1 MNKFTREQA
10 FEKTLEYFNGDELAT
25 QVWVDK
31 YALKNQEGTEYY
43 EETPSDTFDRLADA
57 FYEVEKNYPNAYS
70 KEQIRNMFSDESK
83 TIRLIPGGS
92 VLAGLGDPNYIGS
105 LSNCLV
111 VASPDDSYSGIMK
124 SREERVQLMKR
135 RCGVGVDI
143 SSLRPAGAIVNNP
156 AKSSTG
162 PVSFM
167 DVDSGLTQEVA
178 QSGRRGALMITM
190 SCNHPDILDFIKKKQ
205 DLTKVTGANISVQL
219 TNDFMEAVK
228 NDTDYIL
235 RWPVDIHIRP
245 EEYNDLPYNQL
256 EVFEIQCGKVYL
268 RKIKARDYWKELIHC
283 AWNTGEPGIMFKDIH
298 LENSPETGY
307 QEYRGITTN
316 PCGEIFMEA
325 YDSCRLIACNL
336 SAFVKNKYTKEA
348 YFDFDEFKNAVKIGM
363 HISDDL
369 VDAES
374 KCVER
379 IIKNIDPKSTTE
391 LELWTK
397 IRDIGI
403 AGRRCGF
410 GITALGD
417 MLAML
422 GLKFDS
428 QEALD
433 MVDKVM
439 NTKFT
444 TEVEVE
450 IELGQERGVFKG
462 FSKDKEVSSKF
473 SKKLF
478 EIVGKDLWEKY
489 TTLGR
494 RNISWS
500 TVAPTGSLSIL
511 TQTTSGIEPIFS
523 PYYIRRKK
531 CGLNDRVDFVDKN
544 GQGFSEF
551 LVIHHG
557 LVDWFRIVGKE
568 LSEKLGLDY
577 KEDMQYKFE
586 EMNKIFEFSPW
597 FQSTAND
604 IDWGKRVDIQSII
617 QRYITHSISSTVNL
631 PNSATEEDVSNI
643 YLRAY
648 DKDLKGITVYRD
660 GCRDGVLVTTK
671 EDCGCGHDSLTHNAP
686 KRPKILPCDVKRFR
700 NNKEKWIAFVGL
712 YDDNEPYEIFT
723 GMAEKIDEI
732 PDDIETGEIIRNKI
746 DKKTSRYDFRYTNSK
761 GEKVIVEG
769 INQNFNPTYNGYGRL
784 ISSCLRHGMP
794 IEYLMSTIKA
804 ISFDEETIN
813 SWKNGILRVLAK
825 YAKQGDTGEICPEC
839 GVGHV
844 IRENGCKHCDSCSWS
859 ACG

>member
-1 MNKFTREQA
+1 
-10 FEKTLEYFNGDELAT
+10 
-25 QVWVDK
+25 
-31 YALKNQEGTEYY
+31 
-43 EETPSDTFDRLADA
+43 
-57 FYEVEKNYPNAYS
+57 
-70 KEQIRNMFSDESK
+70 
-83 TIRLIPGGS
+83 
-92 VLAGLGDPNYIGS
+92 
-105 LSNCLV
+105 
-111 VASPDDSYSGIMK
+111 
-124 SREERVQLMKR
+124 
-135 RCGVGVDI
+135 
-143 SSLRPAGAIVNNP
+143 
-156 AKSSTG
+156 
-162 PVSFM
+162 
-167 DVDSGLTQEVA
+167 
-178 QSGRRGALMITM
+178 MITM
-190 SCNHPDILDFIKKKQ
+190 SCNHPDILEFIKKKQ

-256 EVFEIQCGKVYL
+256 KVFEIQCGKVYL

-316 PCGEIFMEA
+316 PCLTGDTIISTAFGEKLSLKEIVNKFNKGEQVSVLSIDIDNFPHQIIEEVITNAVLTKKNAEILKISVEGDKYIKVTPDHKIYILEKGWVEAKDLSDSDYVLEISDNQECLIAKKVLKIEKAENEDVYDITTSINHNFLANNILVHNCGEIFMEA

-397 IRDIGI
+397 IRNIGL

-531 CGLNDRVDFVDKN
+531 CGPNDRVDFVDKN

-557 LVDWFRIVGKE
+557 LVDWFKIVGKE

-648 DKDLKGITVYRD
+648 DKDLKGITV
-660 GCRDGVLVTTK
+660 
-671 EDCGCGHDSLTHNAP
+671 N
-686 KRPKILPCDVKRFR
+686 
-700 NNKEKWIAFVGL
+700 
-712 YDDNEPYEIFT
+712 
-723 GMAEKIDEI
+723 
-732 PDDIETGEIIRNKI
+732 
-746 DKKTSRYDFRYTNSK
+746 
-761 GEKVIVEG
+761 
-769 INQNFNPTYNGYGRL
+769 
-784 ISSCLRHGMP
+784 
-794 IEYLMSTIKA
+794 
-804 ISFDEETIN
+804 
-813 SWKNGILRVLAK
+813 
-825 YAKQGDTGEICPEC
+825 
-839 GVGHV
+839 
-844 IRENGCKHCDSCSWS
+844 
-859 ACG
+859 